1 MPLLKKEKDIFPENL
16 FESLESLVAQDGRSW
31 WAMQTLPRCEKK
43 LMRSL
48 IKEEIPFYAPV
59 VEKRYRSPQG
69 RARTAF
75 VPLFTNYVFLYG
87 DKKTRYDA
95 IATGSVCKTLQVSD
109 HVEFVEDISRIHRAI
124 QTGEPIFP
132 EAKLEPGDP
141 VRIKSGPF
149 KDFEGIVIRR
159 ENQLRLLIS
168 VRCMGQGISVQLH
181 DYQIEALSRQTS
193 GLGVEQALQESIPP
207 KRPQGPSTKG

>member
-16 FESLESLVAQDGRSW
+16 FESLDSLVAEGGRSW

-48 IKEEIPFYAPV
+48 IKGEIPFYAPV

-75 VPLFTNYVFLYG
+75 VPLFSNYVFLFG
-87 DKKTRYDA
+87 DQKARYDA

-109 HVEFVEDISRIHRAI
+109 HFEFVEDISRIYRAI
-124 QTGEPIFP
+124 QTGEPILP

-141 VRIKSGPF
+141 VRVKTGPF
-149 KDFEGIVIRR
+149 KDFEGVVIRR

-168 VRCMGQGISVQLH
+168 VRCMGQGISVQLL
-181 DYQIEALSRQTS
+181 DYQIEALSKLPNER
-193 GLGVEQALQESIPP
+193 GVGQPGQEPTRA
-207 KRPQGPSTKG
+207 KRP

>member
-16 FESLESLVAQDGRSW
+16 FETLEQLPAVKGRGW

-43 LMRSL
+43 LMRRL
-48 IKEEIPFYAPV
+48 IKDQIPFYAPV

-69 RARTAF
+69 RSRRVF
-75 VPLFTNYVFLYG
+75 VPLFSNYVFLFG
-87 DKKTRYDA
+87 DQDTRYQA
-95 IATGSVCKTLQVSD
+95 VSTGSVCKTLEVSD
-109 HVEFVEDISRIHRAI
+109 NTQFIEDISRIYRAI

-141 VRIKSGPF
+141 VRVKTGPF
-149 KDFEGIVIRR
+149 KGFEGLVIRR

-168 VRCMGQGISVQLH
+168 VRCMGQGISVQLL
-181 DYQIEALSRQTS
+181 DCQVEA
-193 GLGVEQALQESIPP
+193 I
-207 KRPQGPSTKG
+207 